1 MLQEMS
7 FSQIHPFIRYA
18 QFLTITSNRQYVD
31 LVPYD
36 CRLFYCRGGAGMIQI
51 DGREYE
57 MKLGTV
63 ICWQP
68 GVRYSLLLTEH
79 STHLDLMQVN
89 FDYTNNHTQLSDA
102 IGPTKWKSF
111 DAERIIERI
120 HFTDMPIFNQPVYVA
135 SMPFLS
141 KPMYNMISEFIS
153 KKNFYQPR
161 VGGLLQSNL
170 SLIARFAISDANI
183 YRSEALVDK
192 LIQYLRSHYHEEVT
206 NQVLGERFG
215 YHPNH
220 LNRLLVQQTGMSVHK
235 YLINCRIE
243 AAIDLLQ
250 ASDLRTSEVAEAVG
264 FRDNT
269 HFLKYFK
276 KVTGKHTKDFRQ

>member
-1 MLQEMS
+1 MQNMQ
-7 FSQIHPFIRYA
+7 FAAITPFIRYA

-31 LVPYD
+31 LMPYD
-36 CRLFYCRGGAGMIQI
+36 CRLFYCRGGSGII
-51 DGREYE
+51 TVDGRDYE
-57 MKLGTV
+57 MKLGSV
-63 ICWQP
+63 LCWQP
-68 GVRYSLLLTEH
+68 GFRYSLLLSPH
-79 STHLDLMQVN
+79 STRLDLMQVN
-89 FDYTNNHTQLSDA
+89 YDYTHNHVDLIDP
-102 IGPTKWKSF
+102 IGPTKWNNFNSH
-111 DAERIIERI
+111 DIVEQVT
-120 HFTDMPIFNQPVYVA
+120 FTDLPIFNQPVYVA

-141 KPMYNMISEFIS
+141 KPMYNLISEFIS
-153 KKNFYQPR
+153 KKNFYQSR

-170 SLIARFAISDANI
+170 SLIARFAISDTSI

-206 NQVLGERFG
+206 NQVLGDRFG

-220 LNRLLVQQTGMSVHK
+220 LNRLLVQQTGMSIHK
-235 YLINCRIE
+235 YLIHCRIE
-243 AAIDLLQ
+243 AAIDLIQ

-276 KVTGKHTKDFRQ
+276 KVTGKTTKDYRQ